1 MKDKIGLL
9 LLLCFLIAGCKKQP
23 SLKPDEDYN
32 EIYVLKTIEPYDK
45 LCTHA
50 YIGGVFFS
58 DHASDFH
65 TYGLCWDVKSLPTID
80 GGRVEISDVTPYHSY
95 TYTYLIQNL
104 TPNKK
109 YYIRAFAV
117 SDELIIYG
125 NQITLTADNVSV
137 QCLLDEG
144 RTLNEVLS
152 MGYPADSLIGKIYKN
167 GFIFKL
173 KTDSFPGMVAS
184 TCTDVYKI
192 WGVNA
197 NISGTLS
204 GLGKGSNN
212 TNKIIS
218 GDATQNIA
226 ARNCRTSAAD
236 TGWFLPSSV
245 ELNYMYSELKLK
257 GYGNLSDSVFWSS
270 TQNDY
275 SKAYCIDFSTGLQT
289 SLPKSSFCAV
299 RCVKYF

>member
-1 MKDKIGLL
+1 MKDKIALL

-23 SLKPDEDYN
+23 SIKQDEDYN

-45 LCTHA
+45 LCSQA
-50 YIGGVFFS
+50 YIGGVFYS

-65 TYGLCWDVKSLPTID
+65 TYGFCWDVKSLPTID
-80 GGRVEISDVTPYHSY
+80 GYKVEISDVTPYHSY
-95 TYTYLIQNL
+95 TYSYHIQNL
-104 TPNKK
+104 DLNKK
-109 YYIRAFAV
+109 YFIRAFAV

-125 NQITLTADNVSV
+125 NQVTLTTNNIFV

-144 RTLNEVLS
+144 HTPNEILS
-152 MGYPADSLIGKIYKN
+152 MGYPADSLIGKIYNN

-173 KTDSFPGMVAS
+173 KSQSESGLIAS
-184 TCTDVYKI
+184 TSQTVYKK
-192 WGVNA
+192 WGNNT

-204 GLGKGSNN
+204 GLGQGSNN
-212 TNKIIS
+212 TNKIIYWNTS
-218 GDATQNIA
+218 PDIA
-226 ARNCRTSAAD
+226 ARICRTSPAD
-236 TGWFLPSSV
+236 TGWFLPSTE

-257 GYGNLSDSVFWSS
+257 GYGYLPDSVFWSS

-275 SKAYCIDFSTGLQT
+275 SSAHCIDFSTGLQT